1 MKPSNRIALNQA
13 LDSIAAIQNH
23 LQLMPLSEA
32 LTYDAVCMRLL
43 VIGENLKQV
52 DVSIARLYKDFPL
65 VQSVAFRNRIAHDY
79 FGIYFATLESTVRHD
94 LDQLEIVIRQILA
107 DEGTTWQFRSF
118 ADLTNA
124 SY

>member
-43 VIGENLKQV
+43 VIGENLKL
-52 DVSIARLYKDFPL
+52 S
-65 VQSVAFRNRIAHDY
+65 
-79 FGIYFATLESTVRHD
+79 
-94 LDQLEIVIRQILA
+94 
-107 DEGTTWQFRSF
+107 
-118 ADLTNA
+118 A
-124 SY
+124 SPISCIQKPHCS